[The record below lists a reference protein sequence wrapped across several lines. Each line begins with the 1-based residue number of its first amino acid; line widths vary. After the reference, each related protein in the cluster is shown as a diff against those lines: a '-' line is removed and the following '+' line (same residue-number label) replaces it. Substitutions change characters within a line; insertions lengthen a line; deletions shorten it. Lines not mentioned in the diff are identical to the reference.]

1 MSIWSDDSLML
12 LKYILEKKKIF
23 WRNSDYDLLQTYF
36 QVSAQPKG

>member
-12 LKYILEKKKIF
+12 LKYILKKKIF